1 MKLRPRG
8 TMSKCV
14 PLQTYFS
21 DWSLKLNWER
31 VNGFR
36 IGQEYKDLWSQ
47 PGLDLS
53 PGCAL
58 IVLGLSFLICKMRQ
72 VILHLRIVVGIRY
85 EVCKVLVPYIGL
97 TFQQLETVQ

>member
-14 PLQTYFS
+14 PQQTYFS
-21 DWSLKLNWER
+21 DWSLKLNSKR

-36 IGQEYKDLWSQ
+36 IGEEYKDLWSQ

-53 PGCAL
+53 PECAL
-58 IVLGLSFLICKMRQ
+58 IVLGLSFPICKMRQ
-72 VILHLRIVVGIRY
+72 VILYLRTVVGIIY
-85 EVCKVLVPYIGL
+85 EVCKMLVPYIA
-97 TFQQLETVQ
+97 FQQLETVQ